1 VQSLKN
7 LFFYSQR
14 LSNKATFCINNQ
26 TRHYQ
31 TIFADPTYDA
41 TFKMIFG
48 NEQHKKLLISL
59 INNLLDFKNEQEVKE
74 IHLITTEIP
83 IAYSGHL
90 KTAID
95 VRCKTSDGREIL
107 VEIQRKYK
115 EYFLNRSQYY
125 MAKAISVQ
133 LEDGQ
138 SALYNTKMLPVYVL
152 AISRETLFKF
162 KDDPSFEKTVVPTI
176 KENNY
181 IEFPGNKMHWKFF
194 ELSKFE
200 KQYKHEIINKSHPVK
215 LQWLDFLNKCATKK
229 EIPEVDGLVQEAY
242 KIMERAKWSRETIE
256 AFELAIIE
264 EKFEES
270 EQEKYFQDG
279 RIEGEAKGKFEEK
292 IETAKKMLLEN
303 LDINLIGKIT
313 NLSIKEI
320 NDLKISQIEPNSL
333 RKARPPVS

>member
-1 VQSLKN
+1 MQLLRN
-7 LFFYSQR
+7 LFFYSQYR
-14 LSNKATFCINNQ
+14 ANRTNLYTTHNQ
-26 TRHYQ
+26 TRYYQ
-31 TIFADPTYDA
+31 TVFADPTYDA

-83 IAYSGHL
+83 IAYAGHL

-115 EYFLNRSQYY
+115 EYFLNSSQYY

-162 KDDPSFEKTVVPTI
+162 KNDPSFEKTVVPTI

-181 IEFPGNKMHWKFF
+181 IEFPV
-194 ELSKFE
+194 LS
-200 KQYKHEIINKSHPVK
+200 Q
-215 LQWLDFLNKCATKK
+215 
-229 EIPEVDGLVQEAY
+229 
-242 KIMERAKWSRETIE
+242 
-256 AFELAIIE
+256 
-264 EKFEES
+264 
-270 EQEKYFQDG
+270 
-279 RIEGEAKGKFEEK
+279 
-292 IETAKKMLLEN
+292 
-303 LDINLIGKIT
+303 
-313 NLSIKEI
+313 
-320 NDLKISQIEPNSL
+320 
-333 RKARPPVS
+333 

>member
-1 VQSLKN
+1 
-7 LFFYSQR
+7 
-14 LSNKATFCINNQ
+14 
-26 TRHYQ
+26 
-31 TIFADPTYDA
+31 
-41 TFKMIFG
+41 MIFG
-48 NEQHKKLLISL
+48 NEQHKNLLISL

-74 IHLITTEIP
+74 IHLTTAEIP
-83 IAYSGHL
+83 IAYTGHL

-133 LEDGQ
+133 MEDGH

-162 KDDPSFEKTVVPTI
+162 KNDSSFEKTVVPTI

-194 ELSKFE
+194 ELNKFE
-200 KQYKHEIINKSHPVK
+200 KQYKDQIININHPVK

-229 EIPEVDGLVQEAY
+229 EIPEVDRLVKEAY
-242 KIMERAKWSRETIE
+242 KIMERAKWSREKIE

-279 RIEGEAKGKFEEK
+279 ELKGKSEEK
-292 IETAKKMLLEN
+292 IETAKKMLLLSHITEK
-303 LDINLIGKIT
+303 DISACTG
-313 NLSIKEI
+313 LS
-320 NDLKISQIEPNSL
+320 LSQIKDLNNSQK
-333 RKARPPVS
+333 RSFCTMAPYRI